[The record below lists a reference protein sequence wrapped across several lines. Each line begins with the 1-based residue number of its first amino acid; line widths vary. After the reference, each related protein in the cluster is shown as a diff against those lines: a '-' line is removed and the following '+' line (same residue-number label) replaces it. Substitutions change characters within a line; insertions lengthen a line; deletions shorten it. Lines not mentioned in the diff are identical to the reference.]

1 LIFRGSVFRKFL
13 LTSVALVAVALGI
26 ANILLTRYTAER
38 ERSLAQQQMAQSLRL
53 LSSEFVSNPPKDVQ
67 LWANR
72 TDEILHS
79 RVTLIDSGGVVLA
92 DSRNDPGTMENHRE
106 RPEVIAALAGRSG
119 SAVRHSAT
127 MDIDFS
133 YRAIPLDVPGRPRI
147 VLRLAVPLTQ
157 VAASIAAMQSLI
169 FRASLAAA
177 LIAIILAYFIARL
190 FARRIRRIENYA
202 KELVNEDYSK
212 TLLAESDDE
221 LGSVARSLRSM
232 AEHFRKMLEMLSQES
247 SLREVIL
254 DSMFEGILAVE
265 HSLHVTFFND
275 AFARAFR
282 IGAPNPGQP
291 VAQIV
296 RDPALHALLSR
307 VIRTRIPARERMSLI
322 NAEGRIFDI
331 QAAPLIERGNGG
343 AIATFHD
350 VTELERLERVRR
362 DFVANISHELGTPL
376 AAIQGYAETLRDGA
390 LEDVE
395 NSRRFLNIIISHS
408 ERINR
413 LASDLLMLSE
423 IETERTPAPAER
435 ISLLEVAENAL
446 HAVAAYAEEHRVLPY
461 LNAAE
466 DVYITAHK
474 RRLERAISNLL
485 LNAINYNRPDGEVRI
500 DVRRTE
506 TTGRISVVDNGI
518 GIATQ
523 DIPRIFERFY
533 RVDKARS
540 RDTGGTG
547 LGLSIVKHIV
557 ESAGGRVLV
566 EANSAEGRASRL
578 YFQLRETIVSSSRF
592 RSFVLVPPAGCCGLF
607 GDFFSLSFCQ
617 LFSAGAPT
625 SQAAFSLKICSA
637 R

>member
-1 LIFRGSVFRKFL
+1 LIVRGSIFRKFL
-13 LTSVALVAVALGI
+13 LTSVALIAVALGI

-38 ERSLAQQQMAQSLRL
+38 ERALAQQEMAQSLRL

-67 LWANR
+67 LWANH
-72 TDEILHS
+72 TDEILRS
-79 RVTLIDSGGVVLA
+79 RVTLIDGRGVVLA
-92 DSRNDPGTMENHRE
+92 DSRHDPETMENHRE

-119 SAVRHSAT
+119 SAIRHSAT

-133 YRAIPLDVPGRPRI
+133 YRAIPLDAPSRPRI

-157 VAASIAAMQSLI
+157 VAASIAAMRSLI
-169 FRASLAAA
+169 LRASLAAA
-177 LIAIILAYFIARL
+177 LIAMILAYFFARL
-190 FARRIRRIENYA
+190 FASRIRRIENYA

-212 TLLAESDDE
+212 TLRAESDDE
-221 LGSVARSLRSM
+221 LGSVERSLRSM

-247 SLREVIL
+247 SLRAVIL

-265 HSLHVTFFND
+265 HNLHVTFFND

-307 VIRTRIPARERMSLI
+307 VIRTRVPAREKLSLI
-322 NAEGRIFDI
+322 NAEGRIFDV
-331 QAAPLIERGNGG
+331 QAAPLIERENAG

-350 VTELERLERVRR
+350 VTELERLERVRK

-390 LEDVE
+390 LEDAE

-423 IETERTPAPAER
+423 IETERTPAAAER
-435 ISLLEVAENAL
+435 ISVVELAENAL
-446 HAVAAYAEEHRVLPY
+446 RTMAAHADEHRVLAY
-461 LNAAE
+461 LNAAD

-474 RRLERAISNLL
+474 GRLERAISNLL

-500 DVRRTE
+500 DVRRADATAK
-506 TTGRISVVDNGI
+506 ISVADNGI

-547 LGLSIVKHIV
+547 LGLSIVKHVVERAGGSVVV
-557 ESAGGRVLV
+557 ESQLGKGSIFTLV
-566 EANSAEGRASRL
+566 FPVA
-578 YFQLRETIVSSSRF
+578 
-592 RSFVLVPPAGCCGLF
+592 
-607 GDFFSLSFCQ
+607 
-617 LFSAGAPT
+617 
-625 SQAAFSLKICSA
+625 
-637 R
+637 

>member
-1 LIFRGSVFRKFL
+1 LIFRGSIFRKFL
-13 LTSVALVAVALGI
+13 LTSVALIAVALGI

-53 LSSEFVSNPPKDVQ
+53 LASEFVSNPPKDVQ
-67 LWANR
+67 LWANHI
-72 TDEILHS
+72 DEILRA
-79 RVTLIDSGGVVLA
+79 RVTLIDDNGVVLA
-92 DSRNDPGTMENHRE
+92 DSRNDPETMENHRE

-119 SAVRHSAT
+119 SAVRRSAT
-127 MDIDFS
+127 MDVDFS
-133 YRAIPLDVPGRPRI
+133 YRAIPLDAPGHPRI

-157 VAASIAAMQSLI
+157 VAASIAAMRSLI

-177 LIAIILAYFIARL
+177 LIAMILAYF
-190 FARRIRRIENYA
+190 FARMFASRIRRIENYA

-221 LGSVARSLRSM
+221 LGSVARSLRLM
-232 AEHFRKMLEMLSQES
+232 AEHFRKMFDLLSQES
-247 SLREVIL
+247 SLRAIIL

-265 HSLHVTFFND
+265 HNLHVTFFND

-291 VAQIV
+291 VAQIM

-307 VIRTRIPARERMSLI
+307 VIRNRVAAREKISLI
-322 NAEGRIFDI
+322 NAEGRIFDV
-331 QAAPLIERGNGG
+331 QAAPLIERGSAG

-390 LEDVE
+390 LEDPE
-395 NSRRFLNIIISHS
+395 NSRRFLNIIISHT

-423 IETERTPAPAER
+423 IETERIPAPAER
-435 ISLLEVAENAL
+435 ISAVEVAESAL
-446 HAVAAYAEEHRVLPY
+446 RTVAAHADEHRVLAY
-461 LNAAE
+461 LNAAD

-474 RRLERAISNLL
+474 GRLERAISNLL

-500 DVRRTE
+500 DVRRADGTA
-506 TTGRISVVDNGI
+506 RISVVDNGI

-547 LGLSIVKHIV
+547 LGLSIVKHVVERAGGSVVV
-557 ESAGGRVLV
+557 ESQLGKGSIFTLV
-566 EANSAEGRASRL
+566 FPLA
-578 YFQLRETIVSSSRF
+578 
-592 RSFVLVPPAGCCGLF
+592 
-607 GDFFSLSFCQ
+607 
-617 LFSAGAPT
+617 
-625 SQAAFSLKICSA
+625 
-637 R
+637 